1 MARRG
6 RRSRRSLR
14 RSTLLLAGA
23 AAGLMWL
30 WSQTWGP
37 TLLYATG
44 AIVLAAGLARVA
56 TASRRH
62 RRRLQSLATLH
73 GLLALTPM
81 EFEYE
86 VADLL
91 LSIGFRDVHVTGKAG
106 DLQADIVATDPDG
119 HSTIVQCKRYAP
131 DRTIGSPVIQSFVG
145 MARIHHDCDRAIFV
159 TTGSFT
165 APAQRLADEH
175 DVELLDGDDL
185 VDLFSERAGV
195 FA

>member
-1 MARRG
+1 M
-6 RRSRRSLR
+6 
-14 RSTLLLAGA
+14 AGA
-23 AAGLMWL
+23 AAGLLWL
-30 WSQTWGP
+30 WSQAWGP

-44 AIVLAAGLARVA
+44 AIALAGGVTHLA
-56 TASRRH
+56 TASRR
-62 RRRLQSLATLH
+62 RQRRLRHLATMH
-73 GLLALTPM
+73 GLLTLTPA

-91 LSIGFRDVHVTGKAG
+91 RSLGFTHVTVTGAAG

-119 HSTIVQCKRYAP
+119 NSTIVQCKRYAP
-131 DRTIGSPVIQSFVG
+131 DRTIGSPVIQSFIG
-145 MARIHHDCDRAIFV
+145 MARIHHDCDRALFV

-175 DVELLDGDDL
+175 DIELVDGLDL
-185 VDLFSERAGV
+185 VEMFTARTAA